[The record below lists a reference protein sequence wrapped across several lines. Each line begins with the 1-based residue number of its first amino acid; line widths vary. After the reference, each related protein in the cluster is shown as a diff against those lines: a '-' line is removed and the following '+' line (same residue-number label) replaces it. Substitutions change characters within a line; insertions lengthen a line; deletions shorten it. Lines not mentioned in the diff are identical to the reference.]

1 MANNENRK
9 SKGLVAQ
16 TTNPEKQT
24 IKLDFTNNS
33 VFNQSLKLHDYL
45 FEYGRITTKQAQ
57 EK

>member
-16 TTNPEKQT
+16 TTNLEKQT
-24 IKLDFTNNS
+24 IKLVFTNNS
-33 VFNQSLKLHDYL
+33 VFNQCLKLHDYL

>member
-1 MANNENRK
+1 MAKNQNRNT
-9 SKGLVAQ
+9 KGAAFEA
-16 TTNPEKQT
+16 TPAKQT